1 LIWRGFKS
9 ALEYKDLWD
18 LNPNDK
24 SETLVPLFEKEWNLQ
39 LQKVK
44 RKRIQEGQKYDDYLS
59 PEETHKEKEILA
71 NIIPALLGAFGKYFL
86 IGVTIKLIPDIMTFI
101 SPQILE

>member
-1 LIWRGFKS
+1 M
-9 ALEYKDLWD
+9 WD
-18 LNPNDK
+18 LNLNDK

-44 RKRIQEGQKYDDYLS
+44 RKRIQEGLKYDDYLS
-59 PEETHKEKEILA
+59 PEETNKEKEILA
-71 NIIPALLGAFGKYFL
+71 NIIPALLGAFGGYFL
-86 IGVTIKLIPDIMTFI
+86 IGVTIKLIPDVMTFI